1 MRNLFFGIVAFVFV
15 LGLSGVAG
23 AEEWIRTE
31 LKDSVVV
38 SFDFP
43 KEVAVQN
50 EKLKD
55 GKTRY
60 FIQGT
65 QPTFSMLV
73 EFSSTEIKDQDYPLD
88 SWASEKLASYLKEI
102 KGNVVYA
109 NASTSYATFQGHR
122 VILIE
127 VESTQLFEV
136 FVPVKGRMVHLVLNS
151 RDSTLNPREKEHLLW
166 KIISSMRV

>member
-1 MRNLFFGIVAFVFV
+1 MVRFVFGFLV
-15 LGLSGVAG
+15 FGYMLGLSGMAG
-23 AEEWIRTE
+23 AEEWVRTE
-31 LKDSVVV
+31 LKDSIVI

-43 KEVAVQN
+43 KEVSVQN

-65 QPTFSMLV
+65 RPTFSMLV
-73 EFSSTEIKDQDYPLD
+73 EFSSTEMKDQDYPLD
-88 SWASEKLASYLKEI
+88 SWASEKLASYLKEM

-122 VILIE
+122 MILTE
-127 VESTQLFEV
+127 VESTQLFEI
-136 FVPVKGRMVHLVLNS
+136 FVPVKGRMVHLTLNS